1 MNTEEFDLLLKQA
14 LEASM
19 EEDTQQLLEQAEA
32 LPEFPASRRFT
43 QRMKQLLK
51 APKKQLRPRWQKH
64 LQHAA
69 AVLLALGLSAAV
81 LLSSPQVRAALARV
95 IRTDKATHTQFEFYG
110 SADGITLPDLAPAW
124 LPEGYELVSEVKT
137 SRSKTIRYESSEHFI
152 QLRYFLMESGTSF
165 GIDSEHFSEQ
175 PILLD
180 KIECLQYTNS
190 DNPDYLILTW
200 CSEDESVFYSLSGS
214 CGFDKLERVFF
225 SISEKK

>member
-64 LQHAA
+64 LRHAA
-69 AVLLALGLSAAV
+69 AVLLALGLSSAV
-81 LLSSPQVRAALARV
+81 LLSSPQVRAALTRV

-110 SADGITLPDLAPAW
+110 SADGITPPDLAPTW
-124 LPEGYELVSEVKT
+124 LPEGYELVQNQVTPHGKFL
-137 SRSKTIRYESSEHFI
+137 RYEAAGNKYITF
-152 QLRYFLMESGTSF
+152 RYFIVADGSSYHVDTER
-165 GIDSEHFSEQ
+165 FSEES
-175 PILLD
+175 ILLGD
-180 KIECLQYTNS
+180 VSCTKYTLTS
-190 DNPDYLILTW
+190 DPNHIILTW
-200 CSEDESVFYSLSGS
+200 FSNKEDILYTLNGT
-214 CGFDKLERVFF
+214 CGAEHLQNVFF
-225 SISEKK
+225 SISS